1 MYKTLGDSETI
12 HLFLCYLCNIN
23 LPLKV
28 RASKLR
34 TCISKLIKK
43 TKSPVLRQLT
53 LLNTDTML
61 INMVN
66 KSINAYYSKAG
77 EPK

>member
-1 MYKTLGDSETI
+1 MYKTLDDGETI
-12 HLFLCYLCNIN
+12 HLFLCYLCNIK
-23 LPLKV
+23 LPLNV
-28 RASKLR
+28 RAYKLR
-34 TCISKLIKK
+34 TCIGKLMKK

-61 INMVN
+61 INMVK
-66 KSINAYYSKAG
+66 KSIDVYYSKVG

>member
-1 MYKTLGDSETI
+1 MYKTLTDNETI
-12 HLFLCYLCNIN
+12 HLFLCYLCNIK
-23 LPLKV
+23 LPTNV

-61 INMVN
+61 INMVK
-66 KSINAYYSKAG
+66 KSIDIYYSKAG
-77 EPK
+77 DPK

>member
-1 MYKTLGDSETI
+1 MYKTLSDNETI
-12 HLFLCYLCNIN
+12 HLFLCYSCNIN
-23 LPLKV
+23 LPLNV

-34 TCISKLIKK
+34 TCISKLMKK
-43 TKSPVLRQLT
+43 TKSPVLRRLT

-61 INMVN
+61 INMVK
-66 KSINAYYSKAG
+66 KSVDAYYSKAG